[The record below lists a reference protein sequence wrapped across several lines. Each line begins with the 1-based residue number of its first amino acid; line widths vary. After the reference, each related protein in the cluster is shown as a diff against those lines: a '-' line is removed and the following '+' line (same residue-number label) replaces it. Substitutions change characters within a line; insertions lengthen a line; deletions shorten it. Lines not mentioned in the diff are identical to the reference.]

1 MAFLENQSAAI
12 DSRTLR
18 EWLDHG
24 KDVTMVDVRT
34 PAEFETVHIP
44 GSYNVP
50 LDMLEEH
57 RSDLSHLTHPL
68 VLVCRSGN
76 RATQAER
83 KLSESGPP
91 KVKVLEGGIISWL
104 QAGGAVR
111 RGRPRWDL
119 ERQVRLVA
127 GALVISGVLVS
138 LVFEPAKWLAG
149 AVGAGLTVAALT
161 NTCVMGMLLSKLP
174 YNRSA
179 TCDVGA
185 VIGDLARA
193 DVNGKAP

>member
-1 MAFLENQSAAI
+1 MANQVNGSSAI

-18 EWLDHG
+18 EWLDQG
-24 KDVTMVDVRT
+24 KDVTVVDVRT
-34 PAEFETVHIP
+34 PAEFGTVHIP

-50 LDMLEEH
+50 LDMLDEH
-57 RSDLSHLTHPL
+57 RAELSHLRHPV

-83 KLSESGPP
+83 KLAEVGPP
-91 KVKVLEGGIISWL
+91 NVTVLEGGMIAW
-104 QAGGAVR
+104 QEAGCDVR
-111 RGRPRWDL
+111 RGRARWDL

-127 GALVISGVLVS
+127 GSLVLTGVLAS
-138 LVFEPAKWLAG
+138 TVFEPAKWLAG

-161 NTCVMGMLLSKLP
+161 NTCAMGMLLSKLP

-179 TCDVGA
+179 TCNVSA
-185 VIGDLARA
+185 VIADLVRPDAKRSA
-193 DVNGKAP
+193 S